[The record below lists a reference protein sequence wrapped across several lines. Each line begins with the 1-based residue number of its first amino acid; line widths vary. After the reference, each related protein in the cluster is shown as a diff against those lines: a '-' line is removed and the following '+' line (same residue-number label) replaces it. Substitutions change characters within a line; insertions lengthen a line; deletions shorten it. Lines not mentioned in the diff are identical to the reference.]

1 MYKAIALTLTLIST
15 TVVSNTRAVATSG
28 TADRCTS
35 HPYEQD
41 LARFGAATYD
51 NAPGWCGIRYSS
63 LDITRIVAVHG
74 LDESMCGQCIE
85 FKNAAGGPAQYVL
98 AVDQKA
104 DPGLD
109 LAITSLKNAFP
120 GQDPLNPQKCDWKVV
135 DQQFCAGICHGS
147 SEECTPGKRNLLPA
161 YLLPRVQ
168 PTSNQLRNKYVVPN
182 VQERSFVST
191 DDVIV
196 QPNAP
201 VIDTSQTDMT
211 DTTDDAD
218 DEMTDDTA
226 SELASDN
233 SESDM
238 TASTLQQSIAA
249 QDPPCDGDSPL
260 PIPIP
265 MANIASNADLPP
277 PVAALYNQPNSRV
290 EEDCSS
296 SEIPLPAITTVP
308 LSVPSPEICGCQ
320 DNHSVPNKMAP
331 PVLMPVIEIVTTP
344 AFSTLEAAVTQPP
357 IVATPITTSTEFVFP
372 TLEGPKFV
380 TVMFDSLSNDK
391 HNGDYNHKGKTR
403 SEEWTQTRNN
413 QGESTIAT
421 TIATTLDQTSISTST
436 TTLDQTS
443 ISTST
448 TITSSTTASETSQ
461 LAKVSTSTTTAKLW
475 VYPAIIP
482 FVAPATRVIQTRVP
496 AAALV
501 GPVATPDFLQD
512 TYNLPPQSTAT
523 VVTAAELVSSSWQF
537 RISNALRSAPL
548 LLLAALA
555 LL

>member
-1 MYKAIALTLTLIST
+1 
-15 TVVSNTRAVATSG
+15 
-28 TADRCTS
+28 
-35 HPYEQD
+35 
-41 LARFGAATYD
+41 
-51 NAPGWCGIRYSS
+51 
-63 LDITRIVAVHG
+63 
-74 LDESMCGQCIE
+74 
-85 FKNAAGGPAQYVL
+85 
-98 AVDQKA
+98 
-104 DPGLD
+104 
-109 LAITSLKNAFP
+109 
-120 GQDPLNPQKCDWKVV
+120 
-135 DQQFCAGICHGS
+135 
-147 SEECTPGKRNLLPA
+147 
-161 YLLPRVQ
+161 
-168 PTSNQLRNKYVVPN
+168 
-182 VQERSFVST
+182 
-191 DDVIV
+191 
-196 QPNAP
+196 
-201 VIDTSQTDMT
+201 
-211 DTTDDAD
+211 
-218 DEMTDDTA
+218 
-226 SELASDN
+226 
-233 SESDM
+233 
-238 TASTLQQSIAA
+238 
-249 QDPPCDGDSPL
+249 
-260 PIPIP
+260 
-265 MANIASNADLPP
+265 
-277 PVAALYNQPNSRV
+277 
-290 EEDCSS
+290 
-296 SEIPLPAITTVP
+296 
-308 LSVPSPEICGCQ
+308 
-320 DNHSVPNKMAP
+320 
-331 PVLMPVIEIVTTP
+331 
-344 AFSTLEAAVTQPP
+344 
-357 IVATPITTSTEFVFP
+357 
-372 TLEGPKFV
+372 
-380 TVMFDSLSNDK
+380 MFDSLSNDK